1 MIGLT
6 SSKWYTDIARAIR
19 SKLGVATKWK
29 PSQMADAIRS
39 IPSGADDLLKVTG
52 SSSNDSSYCITR
64 WELFPDDQDRE
75 ITFKV
80 IGLADRTDNYLIRVY
95 FQDYLRIW
103 LSNGTGSNGWVG
115 AQYGGS
121 MLWNQDL
128 ALNDQ
133 IRIVWT
139 HTDKKLSLYVNGTLI
154 SAADISNYWETT
166 DIFEWTTS
174 AGLNGKIENF
184 TIKNV

>member
-29 PSQMADAIRS
+29 PSQMAAAINS

-52 SSSNDSSYCITR
+52 SSSNDNDYCYTR

-80 IGLADRTDNYLIRVY
+80 IGLADSTDKYLIEVY
-95 FQDYLRIW
+95 YQNYLRIW
-103 LSNGTGSNGWVG
+103 LSDGAGSSGWVG

-121 MLWNQDL
+121 ILWQQDL
-128 ALNDQ
+128 SLNDQ

-139 HTDKKLSLYVNGTLI
+139 HSDKKLSLYVNGTLI
-154 SAADISNYWETT
+154 SAADISTYWETT
-166 DIFEWTTS
+166 DHFKWTTS
-174 AGLNGKIENF
+174 AGTNGKIENF